1 MAEKEISREKE
12 EKELLKLEALQK
24 KEREKRLAEATENA
38 EKAADELQKEFADK
52 DTGASLAD
60 INGLSDTPEKMK
72 ASAAQTAAE
81 SLERG
86 KKKRDIDYDDPK
98 FAFMQYLQ
106 NPDASYRREEK
117 KKKMRRAALIT
128 SIVLLAVTA
137 IVFISLFFYAQA
149 HNKLVCQNQF
159 HESMTRIAVLLDS
172 AIADETG
179 FDYDTKA
186 REITGEL
193 GVVRQMAIFTEEN
206 EATQKCLS
214 DLYYASIRM
223 TNQFRLY
230 IPDIRE
236 GIGYILDGETDK
248 GYAALNKVIESFDR
262 YDITPEDPYSQD
274 DEAKESN

>member
-1 MAEKEISREKE
+1 MAEISRQKE
-12 EKELLKLEALQK
+12 EKELKKLEEFERK
-24 KEREKRLAEATENA
+24 DREKRLAEATENA

-60 INGLSDTPEKMK
+60 INGLSDTADKMK
-72 ASAAQTAAE
+72 ASAAMTAAE

-86 KKKRDIDYDDPK
+86 KKRREIDYDDPK

-117 KKKMRRAALIT
+117 KKKVRRTIIIT
-128 SIVLLAVTA
+128 TIILLAVTA

-149 HNKLVCQNQF
+149 HNRLVCQNQF
-159 HESMTRIAVLLDS
+159 HESMTRVAVLLDS
-172 AIADETG
+172 AISDETG

-186 REITGEL
+186 REMTGEL
-193 GVVRQMAIFTEEN
+193 GVIRQMAIFMEED

-230 IPDIRE
+230 LPAIRE
-236 GIGYILDGETDK
+236 GVGYILDGETDK

-262 YDITPEDPYSQD
+262 YDITPEDPNSQS
-274 DEAKESN
+274 EEESN